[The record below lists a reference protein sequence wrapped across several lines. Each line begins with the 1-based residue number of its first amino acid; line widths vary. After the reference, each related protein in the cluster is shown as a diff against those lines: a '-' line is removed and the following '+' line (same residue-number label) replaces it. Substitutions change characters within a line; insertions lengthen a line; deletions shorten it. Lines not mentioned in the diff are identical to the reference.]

1 MVPTASRHSFPD
13 LPGGPAMRYVVVI
26 MSITLFLIWDVLY
39 NQSRA
44 VGTTVRE
51 VHRVVR
57 MVTG

>member
-1 MVPTASRHSFPD
+1 
-13 LPGGPAMRYVVVI
+13 MRYVVVI
-26 MSITLFLIWDVLY
+26 MCVTFFLIWDVLY